1 MNWNIFKR
9 NNSTSQQTENNE
21 LQYVRPFSSGAL
33 LYGCYSNGAA
43 MSISAVFAAV
53 DIISNSLAE
62 LPIEVKDKTEKNCD
76 NVIKK
81 HPLLRLFDTYNM
93 SKFIFVKQLMV
104 DMLLY
109 GNGFAY
115 INRNYSGEP
124 IELIYLPRNSVS
136 IQYTPTKKELYYI
149 VSGYINVPSKV
160 YPKDMLHFL
169 KNSNDGVNGR
179 GIISY
184 ASRTVEIAN
193 YTEEA
198 AKDYFGSGCGIKGIL
213 KFNEQVLDIDK
224 EEIRTNWNQVH
235 GGGTGSGLAICDYNV
250 DFIPV
255 SQNAND
261 SQMIETRLYNVT
273 DVARFFGISPV
284 LLQDLSHS
292 SYSTIEASQ
301 LEFLTHTLLPYISLI
316 EAELNRKLGNDS
328 IYIDLDETY
337 LMTTDRQAK
346 ANYIKT
352 LISSGVICINEGR
365 AMLGLSPIEGGDKHI
380 IAYTNIN
387 DNTINKSEKED
398 NE

>member
-21 LQYVRPFSSGAL
+21 LQYVRPFGSGAL

-93 SKFIFVKQLMV
+93 SKFIFIKQLMV
-104 DMLLY
+104 DMLLH

-115 INRNYSGEP
+115 INRSQTGEP
-124 IELIYLPRNSVS
+124 IELTYLPYGSVN
-136 IQYTPTKKELYYI
+136 IQYMPEKKQLYYT
-149 VSGYINVPSKV
+149 VSGYNNVPSKL
-160 YPKDMLHFL
+160 YSKDILHFI

-184 ASRTVEIAN
+184 AARTVQIAN

-292 SYSTIEASQ
+292 SYSTIEAAQ

-365 AMLGLSPIEGGDKHI
+365 EMLGLSPIEGGDKHI

-387 DNTINKSEKED
+387 DNTINKTENKE
-398 NE
+398 

>member
-81 HPLLRLFDTYNM
+81 HALLRLFDTYNM

-365 AMLGLSPIEGGDKHI
+365 AMLGLSPIVGGDKHI

-387 DNTINKSEKED
+387 DNTINKTE
-398 NE
+398 NEE